1 MNKNIEKLANAW
13 IDLHVDLHKN
23 QNEMPEFNPN
33 FWAFEELDG
42 MDDGYTRND
51 PKKAWTTILKILSID
66 SSDVILSNVA
76 AGSLEDLLAFHGED
90 WISSVENEASKNTV
104 FKTALLGIYQN
115 EMSDDVWDRLQ
126 IAAGRR

>member
-13 IDLHVDLHKN
+13 IDLHKN
-23 QNEMPEFNPN
+23 QDEMSEFDPN
-33 FWAFEELDG
+33 FWAFEELGD
-42 MDDGYTRND
+42 YTNDD

-76 AGSLEDLLAFHGED
+76 AGPLEDLLAFHGED